1 MQIACKLFLQVY
13 RQIMLFKRI
22 MAITSVCSALI
33 LGGCNDNNNQSSSSS
48 SPQLKQIQPII
59 IQGALPVESESMA
72 AKLDNVS
79 IETIGG
85 WKFWKGTYKSYPVII
100 SKTRMGMSN
109 SAAATAIA
117 IQRYQ
122 PIAIINQGTSGGHD
136 PALHVF
142 DIVLGKYTT
151 NIGAFRTPK
160 QPVGGG
166 SDSLTWNEAFDVLP
180 DDESDPEPIAIRKFE
195 GDGDLLLAAY
205 KAKVN
210 YAKGQV
216 VEGTIGSADVWNNEL
231 DRINFFHTRYGTSVE
246 EMEAASVAQIAQ
258 QFNVPFLGIRIL
270 SNNITNNGA
279 YDPATGEA
287 CQDYVLDV
295 VEQYM
300 KAKSQTN

>member
-1 MQIACKLFLQVY
+1 MF
-13 RQIMLFKRI
+13 FKRF
-22 MAITSVCSALI
+22 MTMVALCGGI
-33 LGGCNDNNNQSSSSS
+33 LVAGCNDGQSSKNNNIAEQTS
-48 SPQLKQIQPII
+48 LQPIV
-59 IQGALPVESESMA
+59 IQGALPVESERMA
-72 AKLDNVS
+72 AKLDKVTV
-79 IETIGG
+79 ETIGG
-85 WKFWKGTYKSYPVII
+85 WTFWKGTYNGYPMII

-117 IQRYQ
+117 IQKYQ

-136 PALHVF
+136 PELNVF

-151 NIGAFRTPK
+151 NIGAFRTPQ
-160 QPVGGG
+160 QPIGGG
-166 SDSLTWNEAFDVLP
+166 SDALTWHEAFDVLP
-180 DDESDPEPIAIRKFE
+180 EDESDPEPIAIRKFE
-195 GDGDLLLAAY
+195 GDQALLVAAY

-210 YAKGQV
+210 YTKGRV

-231 DRINFFHTRYGTSVE
+231 DRIKFFHNTYGTSVE
-246 EMEAASVAQIAQ
+246 EMEAASVAQIAH

-295 VEQYM
+295 AEQYM
-300 KAKSQTN
+300 KAKSESK

>member
-22 MAITSVCSALI
+22 MAITSVCSALFFS
-33 LGGCNDNNNQSSSSS
+33 GCNDDNNQSSSSS
-48 SPQLKQIQPII
+48 SPQPKQLQPII

-79 IETIGG
+79 VETIGG

-205 KAKVN
+205 NAKVN
-210 YAKGQV
+210 YTKGQV

-300 KAKSQTN
+300 KAKS

>member
-1 MQIACKLFLQVY
+1 
-13 RQIMLFKRI
+13 MLFKRI

-195 GDGDLLLAAY
+195 GDNDLLLAAY

-210 YAKGQV
+210 YTKGQV

>member
-1 MQIACKLFLQVY
+1 
-13 RQIMLFKRI
+13 MLFKRI

-48 SPQLKQIQPII
+48 SPQSKQLQPII

-195 GDGDLLLAAY
+195 GDNDLLLAAY

-210 YAKGQV
+210 YTKGQV

-300 KAKSQTN
+300 KAKS